1 MMKHRGVRALPCL
14 ALLVAAAAC
23 SSGGRPAPRR
33 VEVVMQQVRFMP
45 DTVRLAPGDTVVWL
59 NHDLFPHT
67 ASDTLGEWDSRT
79 IEPGDS
85 ARTVITAAG
94 TSGFLCR
101 FHTTMTG
108 VLISTKH

>member
-1 MMKHRGVRALPCL
+1 MRHPGIRVLPSL

-45 DTVRLAPGDTVVWL
+45 DTVRVARGDTVVWV

-85 ARTVITAAG
+85 ATTVITASG

-101 FHTTMTG
+101 FHSTMTG
-108 VLISTKH
+108 VLISTDH